1 MRLPI
6 HKLDAFTGTVF
17 AGNPAAVCPLE
28 RWLDPGLMQKI
39 ATENNLA
46 ETAFFVPRPGKGT
59 PTAFDIRWFS
69 PVAEVDLC
77 GHATLASAWVLF
89 HRRGLASDGVT
100 FESQS
105 GSLAVTRK
113 RVSGGRVAG
122 EMLELDFPSSP
133 AEPCETPADLVLG
146 LGGKPREALR
156 ARDYLA
162 VFETEDEVRALLPKA
177 EALDRLEARGVI
189 ATAPAARSS
198 GGAAH
203 DYVLRFFVPH
213 LGVLEDPATGSA
225 HCTLAPYWAKRLGR
239 TRLGARQ
246 LSARGAEFECEHRG
260 ERVGIAGRVV
270 PFLEGTIEIPG

>member
-6 HKLDAFTGTVF
+6 HKLDAFTGTLF

-59 PTAFDIRWFS
+59 PASFDIRWFS
-69 PVAEVDLC
+69 PSAEVDLC

-89 HRRGLASDGVT
+89 HRRGLASDAVA

-105 GSLAVTRK
+105 GSLAVARK
-113 RVSGGRVAG
+113 RIPGGRVAG
-122 EMLELDFPSSP
+122 EMLELDFPASP
-133 AEPCETPADLVLG
+133 AVPCDTPADLVLG
-146 LGGKPREALR
+146 LGGKPRETLR
-156 ARDYLA
+156 SRDFLA
-162 VFETEDEVRALLPKA
+162 VFESEDEVRALLPKA
-177 EALDRLEARGVI
+177 EALERLEARGVI
-189 ATAPAARSS
+189 ATAPAQRSD
-198 GGAAH
+198 GAGH

-213 LGVLEDPATGSA
+213 LGILEDPATGSA

-239 TRLGARQ
+239 ARLGARQ
-246 LSARGAEFECEHRG
+246 LSVRGAEFECEHRG
-260 ERVGIAGRVV
+260 ARVGIAGRVV